1 MSELTEP
8 APTPAPTPAPAAPQ
22 FDPSSVWAVPPQLL
36 PAPPRNRTWL
46 RTALRWTTAVVVC
59 AAVGTGTAFA
69 VTAPRRTDIPGLRT
83 PADGRYA
90 FPALTL
96 PALPSGAVGPGE
108 GTTLDKSDLHAADLR
123 KLLLPAPTGAKV
135 DTSYPGAS
143 GWYPTAAFAK
153 KFTKASD
160 VAKDLQDDGA
170 RHVAATAWTG
180 PDGTRTEIYLLQF
193 RSTHSTTDLY
203 DTACE
208 TSPAVA
214 PDAQVDPNFVIQDFP
229 SGPDFVAR
237 TGAAK
242 NGHPAAQVTCIQNGD
257 VAVVVV
263 LTNPEQINPVVADQV
278 DTLQAELL
286 LG

>member
-1 MSELTEP
+1 PEP
-8 APTPAPTPAPAAPQ
+8 TPTPAPTLAPAPAAPQ
-22 FDPSSVWAVPPQLL
+22 FDPSTVWAVPPHLL
-36 PAPPRNRTWL
+36 PVPPRDRSWL
-46 RTALRWTTAVVVC
+46 RTALRWTAAVVVC
-59 AAVGTGTAFA
+59 AAVGTATAFA

-96 PALPSGAVGPGE
+96 PALRSGAVGPGD
-108 GTTLDKSDLHAADLR
+108 GTTLDASGVHTADLR
-123 KLLLPAPTGAKV
+123 KLLLPAPAGAKV

-143 GWYPTAAFAK
+143 GWYDTAAFAAK
-153 KFTKASD
+153 YTDASK
-160 VAKDLQDDGA
+160 VADDLQDDGA

-208 TSPAVA
+208 ASPAVA
-214 PDAQVDPNFVIQDFP
+214 PDALVDPNLVIQDFP
-229 SGPDFVAR
+229 SGTDFVAR
-237 TGAAK
+237 TGEAK
-242 NGHPAAQVTCIQNGD
+242 NGHPAAQITCIQNGD
-257 VAVVVV
+257 VAAVVVM
-263 LTNPEQINPVVADQV
+263 TNPERVNPVVADQV